1 MCLASGGRIFP
12 ANRSPAHNE
21 PVNGGQATD
30 VCPQCGSSAGVHSVQ
45 ELADLARMRLGQQAG
60 PAGASGP
67 SGPGRPAQGGW
78 EAEPQT
84 GPVPGPG
91 GVPPGWAAQPQTG
104 PLPGPGQG
112 RGLGQGQGQPR
123 RPGLSSLGD
132 GLSLGDSL
140 GDDLASAAL
149 GAAAGLVGRSIARRM
164 RGRVEQAMSAVT
176 DRQQDMLRQQIAI
189 AERHPDLRACLNDQV
204 VFLAGGQRVLPMAGL
219 TTSLTVEQSDA
230 IVARLRA

>member
-1 MCLASGGRIFP
+1 
-12 ANRSPAHNE
+12 
-21 PVNGGQATD
+21 
-30 VCPQCGSSAGVHSVQ
+30 VHSVQ

-60 PAGASGP
+60 PGGANGPSGP
-67 SGPGRPAQGGW
+67 SGPGRPAQAGW
-78 EAEPQT
+78 EAEPQA

-91 GVPPGWAAQPQTG
+91 GVPPGWAAQPQAG
-104 PLPGPGQG
+104 PIPGPGQG
-112 RGLGQGQGQPR
+112 RGPGQGLGQGQGQRR
-123 RPGLSSLGD
+123 RPGLSDLGD

-140 GDDLASAAL
+140 GDDLASAAI
-149 GAAAGLVGRSIARRM
+149 GAAAGLLGRSIARRM
-164 RGRVEQAMSAVT
+164 RGRVEQAMSTVN

-204 VFLAGGQRVLPMAGL
+204 VFLAGGHRVLPMAGL